1 MLVIPCHLYTTVAM
15 QMHREMTNLEIAKL
29 LKGVAAAYQVKEK
42 QSPND
47 RFRIIAYQ
55 RAADAI
61 EHATS
66 EARNLWEEGKL
77 DEIPGIGKAIA
88 EHLDELFRT
97 GKVKHLE
104 EVMKDLPEAMFELV
118 GIPGIGPKTAY
129 KLTKVLG
136 ITKAHG
142 AVEKL
147 KEAAEKGRIKEIEG
161 FGEQSEKEI
170 LASLAEVAERT
181 RRLPLPYASGIAEDV
196 VAWLRK
202 NPNVKRADPL
212 GSLRRQVSTVGD
224 IDIAVATNKPK
235 EVIEHFTYYPKKT
248 KILEKGIATASILLP
263 GSVQVDLMVQPPPAY
278 GALLQHFTGSKHHNI
293 VLRTLAQ
300 KKGMSLSEYGIKKNN
315 TLIKFATEED
325 FYKTLGMKWIPPEI
339 RENNGEVEAALK
351 DKLPDLITL
360 EDIKGDFHMHT
371 NIIMETSHDQGRSS
385 PEDHIKEAERL
396 GYEYIAFSEHNPKSA
411 LSEARALDLL
421 KRRKEKINKLNEK
434 YKKVHVFNSL
444 EIDIGPDG
452 KLALSEKAFD
462 LIDFA
467 IVSVHSSFRGPK
479 DRQTKRVL
487 KALEHPKAKIFGH
500 PTGRKLN
507 EREGADYDW
516 EKIFDFC
523 KKHNKWLEI
532 NSWPDRLDLPDSLVH
547 EAVKRGIRL
556 TIDTDSHAVSH
567 MTGMKYGVSVA
578 RRGWAEKKDIV
589 NTLGYTDIRKLI
601 SELS

>member
-1 MLVIPCHLYTTVAM
+1 M
-15 QMHREMTNLEIAKL
+15 QMHRDMTNLEIAKL

-66 EARNLWEEGKL
+66 EARGLWEEGKL

-97 GKVKHLE
+97 GRVKHFADVIKE
-104 EVMKDLPEAMFELV
+104 LPEAMFELV

-202 NPNVKRADPL
+202 NSNAKRADPL

-235 EVIEHFTYYPKKT
+235 EVIEHFTDYPKKT
-248 KILEKGIATASILLP
+248 KILEKGAATASILLP
-263 GSVQVDLMVQPPPAY
+263 GSVQIDLMVQPPDAY
-278 GALLQHFTGSKHHNI
+278 GALLQHFTGSKHHN
-293 VLRTLAQ
+293 VALRTLAQ
-300 KKGMSLSEYGIKKNN
+300 KKGLSLSEYGIKKNGK
-315 TLIKFATEED
+315 LMKFATEEE
-325 FYKTLGMKWIPPEI
+325 FYKSLGMKWIPPEI
-339 RENNGEVEAALK
+339 RENNGEIEAALR
-351 DKLPDLITL
+351 DKLPELITL

-371 NIIMETSHDQGRSS
+371 NIIMETSHDQGRSN

-411 LSEARALDLL
+411 LSESKALALL
-421 KRRKEKINKLNEK
+421 KRRKEKIDKLNEK

-444 EIDIGPDG
+444 EVDIGPDG

-462 LIDFA
+462 LLDFA
-467 IVSVHSSFRGPK
+467 IVSVHSGFRGARDK
-479 DRQTKRVL
+479 QTKRVL
-487 KALEHPKAKIFGH
+487 QALEYPKAKIFGH

-507 EREGADYDW
+507 EREGVDYDW
-516 EKIFDFC
+516 EKVFDFC
-523 KKHNKWLEI
+523 KKHDKWLEI

-547 EAVKRGIRL
+547 EAIKRGIKL
-556 TIDTDSHAVSH
+556 TIDTDSHAAPH

-578 RRGWAEKKDIV
+578 RRGWAEKKDII
-589 NTLGYTDIRKLI
+589 NTLEYTDIRKLI